1 MEPFIILGNF
11 TSQGVD
17 KFRDI
22 VARLDQSKADV
33 KRAGGNW
40 IGYWLT
46 MGQYDFIAIVE
57 MPDPAAMAK
66 VLLAAGIEGNV
77 RTETLH
83 AFSEEEAAAI
93 AASLS

>member
-1 MEPFIILGNF
+1 MEPFIILGEF
-11 TSQGVD
+11 TSQGVE
-17 KFRDI
+17 KFKDI
-22 VARLDQSKADV
+22 VARLEQSKADV
-33 KRAGGNW
+33 EKAGGRW

-57 MPDPAAMAK
+57 MPDAMAMAR

-77 RTETLH
+77 QTETLR

-93 AASLS
+93 AASL